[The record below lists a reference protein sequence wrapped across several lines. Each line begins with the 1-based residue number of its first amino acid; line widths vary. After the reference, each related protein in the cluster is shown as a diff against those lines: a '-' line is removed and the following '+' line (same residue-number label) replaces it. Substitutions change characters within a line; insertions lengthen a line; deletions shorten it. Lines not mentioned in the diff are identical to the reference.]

1 MPIYGSYL
9 SSTVRTM
16 HKTLTA
22 QHVRAAR
29 GLLAWERS
37 QLAKAAGVSAATVKR
52 IELTKGYQ
60 PHSLTVAA
68 VRRAIEDA
76 DVELL
81 FEPSIGVRFRPTS
94 IDATNPG
101 VIAAEDLNASNDE

>member
-1 MPIYGSYL
+1 
-9 SSTVRTM
+9 M

-29 GLLAWERS
+29 GLLAWERT
-37 QLAKAAGVSAATVKR
+37 QLAEAAGVSAATVKR

-76 DVELL
+76 GVELL
-81 FEPSIGVRFRPTS
+81 FEPSTGVRFRP
-94 IDATNPG
+94 G
-101 VIAAEDLNASNDE
+101 AERTGHKELDWSQMNMGP